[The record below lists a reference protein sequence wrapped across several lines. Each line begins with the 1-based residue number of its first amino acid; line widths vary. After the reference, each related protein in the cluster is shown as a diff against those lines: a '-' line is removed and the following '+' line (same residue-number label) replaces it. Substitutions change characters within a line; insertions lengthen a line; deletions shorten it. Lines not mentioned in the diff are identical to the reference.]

1 MTEFPA
7 KEFCEINRVLFL
19 AFDECGTDEQ
29 IRAYQDANM
38 RVAAAVKAVRKVF
51 DVLKKEKKP

>member
-29 IRAYQDANM
+29 TQAYQDAN
-38 RVAAAVKAVRKVF
+38 RDVAAASKAVKRLF
-51 DVLKKEKKP
+51 DILKKEKQ